1 MDVWF
6 YTTDYAIFGH
16 EVKATEISPPE
27 ILTQWI
33 ITQSKDFTKKDI
45 EKIRRSVRTY
55 VYLLLTSQV
64 QSVSSIVG
72 NSAPAV
78 DAQQVFQG
86 KFKALINE
94 DCSIG
99 INIERYQGVL
109 EPALSKVDFSLGTGI
124 YMPPSNLN

>member
-1 MDVWF
+1 M
-6 YTTDYAIFGH
+6 
-16 EVKATEISPPE
+16 
-27 ILTQWI
+27 
-33 ITQSKDFTKKDI
+33 
-45 EKIRRSVRTY
+45 
-55 VYLLLTSQV
+55 
-64 QSVSSIVG
+64 SSIVG

-86 KFKALINE
+86 TFKALINE